1 MKRITIE
8 KERYYDSVFLM
19 LISKE
24 VETLPGVNSATAAL
38 ATPSNI
44 ENLTRVGFSSPD
56 LLAAGP
62 NDLVV
67 AIDAA
72 SEQSLTAAQARI
84 EEILTEKKEAIST
97 GSARPSTLPSAI
109 ATLPGANLAL
119 ISVPGEYA
127 AREARRALRKNL
139 NVMLFSDNVSLE
151 DEISL
156 KEEAVERG
164 FLMMGPDCG
173 TAIINGAP
181 LGFANAVRRGSIGI
195 VGASGT
201 GIQEIS
207 SLVDRYGGGISQA
220 IGTGG
225 RDLHEEI
232 GGAMMLFGIDSLAA
246 DRETS
251 VIVVVSKAPAQS
263 VANKVI
269 ERLERAGKPVVV
281 QFIGESDKTAH
292 GSVTFAPSLAA
303 AASIACERA
312 GVKIQPDRAASD
324 TKLEQIASAEAA
336 KMRSQQK
343 RLVGLF
349 GGGTLAQEAWHLLS
363 AGGESVYSNVA
374 LDKDLKIRGD
384 EPVDGNYLLDLG
396 DDIFT
401 KGRPHP
407 MIEPSLR
414 DEYVYALA
422 EDQSVA
428 ILLVDLVL
436 GYGAHPDPAAGLAT
450 AIARAKEAFAEH
462 GGYLSVVASITG
474 TDADPQGYS
483 RQRKTLE
490 ERGTIVME
498 SNEAAARLAHAILAH
513 IAQEGGR

>member
-24 VETLPGVNSATAAL
+24 VEALPGVVSATAAL

-44 ENLTRVGFSSPD
+44 DNLTRIGFSSPD

-62 NDLVV
+62 NDLMV
-67 AIDAA
+67 AIDAETEEA
-72 SEQSLTAAQARI
+72 LAAAQARV
-84 EEILTEKKEAIST
+84 EEMLTEKKQEAATSA
-97 GSARPSTLPSAI
+97 ARPSTLTSAI
-109 ATLPGANLAL
+109 DSIPGANLAL
-119 ISVPGEYA
+119 ISVPGQYA
-127 AREARRALRKNL
+127 AREARQALRRDL
-139 NVMLFSDNVSLE
+139 HVMLFSDNVSIE
-151 DEISL
+151 DEIAL
-156 KEEAVERG
+156 KKEAVQKG
-164 FLMMGPDCG
+164 LLMMGPDCG

-181 LGFANAVRRGSIGI
+181 IGFANAVRRGPIGI

-207 SLVDRYGGGISQA
+207 SLIDRYGGGISQA

-225 RDLHEEI
+225 RDLHEEV
-232 GGAMMLFGIDSLAA
+232 GGMMALFGVDSLAA
-246 DRETS
+246 DPNTS

-263 VANKVI
+263 VAHKVI
-269 ERLERAGKPVVV
+269 DRLEKVGKPVVV
-281 QFIGESDKTAH
+281 QFIGDEDVQAR
-292 GSVTFAPSLAA
+292 GNVTFALSLAA
-303 AASIACERA
+303 AARIACEKA
-312 GVKIQPDRAASD
+312 GVKITRNGTD
-324 TKLEQIASAEAA
+324 TEAKIEQIAASELA
-336 KMRSQQK
+336 KMSPQQH

-363 AGGESVYSNVA
+363 AGRESVYSNVA
-374 LDKDLKIRGD
+374 LDKELKIAGD
-384 EPVDGNYLLDLG
+384 ERVDGHVLLDLG

-401 KGRPHP
+401 QGRPHP

-422 EDQSVA
+422 EDKSVA
-428 ILLVDLVL
+428 VLVLDLVL

-450 AIARAKEAFAEH
+450 AITRAKKAFAGRVE
-462 GGYLSVVASITG
+462 YLSVVASITG

-483 RQRKTLE
+483 RQRATLE
-490 ERGTIVME
+490 SVGAIVME
-498 SNEAAARLAHAILAH
+498 SNDAAARLALKILAR
-513 IAQEGGR
+513 ISREGGR

>member
-24 VETLPGVNSATAAL
+24 VEALPRVNSATAAL

-44 ENLTRVGFSSPD
+44 ENLARVGFSSPD

-67 AIDAA
+67 AIDAENQQA
-72 SEQSLTAAQARI
+72 LSAAQARV
-84 EEILTEKKEAIST
+84 EEMLTEKKEATST
-97 GSARPSTLPSAI
+97 GTARPSTLTSAI

-127 AREARRALRKNL
+127 ARAAKQALRKSL
-139 NVMLFSDNVSLE
+139 HVMLFSDNVLLD

-156 KEEAVERG
+156 KKEAVKRG
-164 FLMMGPDCG
+164 LLMMGPDCG

-225 RDLHEEI
+225 RDLHEEV
-232 GGAMMLFGIDSLAA
+232 GGTMMLFGIDALAT
-246 DRETS
+246 DPETA

-263 VANKVI
+263 VAQKVI
-269 ERLERAGKPVVV
+269 TKLEKLDKPVVV
-281 QFIGESDKTAH
+281 QFIGDDDAPPR
-292 GSVTFAPSLAA
+292 GNITFAPSLVAA
-303 AASIACERA
+303 ARIACKKA
-312 GVKIQPDRAASD
+312 GIKIVDESEESEARIEEIAAA
-324 TKLEQIASAEAA
+324 ESAR
-336 KMRSQQK
+336 MSPQQQ

-349 GGGTLAQEAWHLLS
+349 GGGTLAQEAWRLLN
-363 AGGESVYSNVA
+363 GGEEKVYSNVA
-374 LDKDLKIRGD
+374 LDKALKIRGD
-384 EPVDGNYLLDLG
+384 EPVNGHILIDLG

-401 KGRPHP
+401 QGRPHP

-414 DEYVYALA
+414 DEHVYALSNDDNIA
-422 EDQSVA
+422 M
-428 ILLVDLVL
+428 LLVDLVL
-436 GYGAHPDPAAGLAT
+436 GYGAHPNPASSLAAT
-450 AIARAKEAFAEH
+450 ITQVKKTFAER
-462 GGYLSVVASITG
+462 GSYLSVVASITG

-483 RQRKTLE
+483 RQRATLADA
-490 ERGTIVME
+490 GAIVMS

-513 IAQEGGR
+513 ITREGGK

>member
-24 VETLPGVNSATAAL
+24 VEALSGVNSATAAL

-44 ENLTRVGFSSPD
+44 ENLARIGFSSPD

-67 AIDAA
+67 AIDAEN
-72 SEQSLTAAQARI
+72 EQALAAAQAQV
-84 EEILTEKKEAIST
+84 EKMLTEKKDEAST
-97 GSARPSTLPSAI
+97 SGPRPSTLRSAI
-109 ATLPGANLAL
+109 NSLPGANLAL

-127 AREARRALRKNL
+127 AREARLALRKNL
-139 NVMLFSDNVSLE
+139 HVMLFSDNISLE
-151 DEISL
+151 DEIIL
-156 KEEAVERG
+156 KKEAVKRG
-164 FLMMGPDCG
+164 LLMMGPDCG

-232 GGAMMLFGIDSLAA
+232 GGMMALFGIDALAA
-246 DRETS
+246 DPETA

-263 VANKVI
+263 VAERVI
-269 ERLERAGKPVVV
+269 AKLEKLDKPVVV
-281 QFIGESDKTAH
+281 QFIGEDVAPPRGKI
-292 GSVTFAPSLAA
+292 TFAPSLAA
-303 AASIACERA
+303 AARIACEKA
-312 GVKIQPDRAASD
+312 GVKIADKSEESGAQIEEIAAA
-324 TKLEQIASAEAA
+324 ESAR
-336 KMRSQQK
+336 MSPQQQ

-363 AGGESVYSNVA
+363 ASGEKVYSNVA
-374 LDKDLKIRGD
+374 LDQEFKIRGD
-384 EPVDGNYLLDLG
+384 EPVDGHLLIDLG

-401 KGRPHP
+401 QGRPHP

-414 DEYVYALA
+414 DEHIYTMAQ
-422 EDQSVA
+422 DSSVA
-428 ILLVDLVL
+428 VLLVDLVL
-436 GYGAHPDPAAGLAT
+436 GYGAHPNPASGLT
-450 AIARAKEAFAEH
+450 AAITHVKETFANR
-462 GGYLSVVASITG
+462 GQYLSIVASITG

-483 RQRKTLE
+483 RQRATLKDA
-490 ERGTIVME
+490 GVIVMG
-498 SNEAAARLAHAILAH
+498 SNEAATRLAHAILAH
-513 IAQEGGR
+513 NTREGGR